1 MEKYVGAS
9 WPDANNEWKE
19 KRVENLRRALK
30 HMVDVAFLIFANH
43 ALDSK
48 PEQATNDLIEILFG
62 WVLCNRVSMNTLRGK
77 GINCSA

>member
-1 MEKYVGAS
+1 MKKYVGAS
-9 WPDANNEWKE
+9 WPDANKEWKE

-48 PEQATNDLIEILFG
+48 PEQATDDLIEILFG
-62 WVLCNRVSMNTLRGK
+62 WGLRKRVSMNTLRGK